1 MKCIFRAPFYFL
13 VQFDRYKVKI
23 NKVLRVQRAKKR
35 LLVMINLPPSAKLSS
50 SRQVEALQF
59 QAYCI
64 ICNEFAPSVGES
76 LPMFVSSVN
85 NFS

>member
-64 ICNEFAPSVGES
+64 ICNEFAASVGES